1 VRKLFQGKN
10 LVIII
15 AVLAAIIVSVLFI
28 KVPMPT
34 ISLPAEKI
42 PGWYLFGMP
51 VTNTFLATILADLTV
66 LFLAFLAVRK
76 VQEVPSGMQNLM
88 EWVFETFEGML
99 TDIAGKEKARRW
111 FPMFMTILLFLLFAN
126 WWELV
131 PGFDSIG
138 VFEPLEVAYVNS
150 DGTIRNGWE
159 KGTFLGLPS
168 IVKKPVVLTEE
179 QQARA
184 REDAEAYEKKGK
196 EYHGPKDPELAS
208 GGYILIPFFRAA
220 ATDLNLTIGLALI
233 SVILTQIIGM
243 QFLGAKYWRRFFNPV
258 ITGSKP
264 IDIFV
269 GLLELVSE
277 FAKIISFSFR
287 LFGNIFAGQV
297 LLFVMAFLLALLLPL
312 PFFGLEMFVGFMQ
325 AFVFAILT
333 FIFFEAATHSHAGD
347 EHH

>member
-1 VRKLFQGKN
+1 MRKLFQGQN
-10 LVIII
+10 LVTII
-15 AVLAAIIVSVLFI
+15 AVLALIIISVLFV
-28 KVPMPT
+28 KVPLPT

-42 PGWYLFGMP
+42 PGWYIFGMP
-51 VTNTFLATILADLTV
+51 VTNTLLATLLADLTV

-76 VQEVPSGMQNLM
+76 VEEVPSGMQNMM
-88 EWVFETFEGML
+88 EWLFEAFEGML
-99 TDIAGKEKARRW
+99 TDIAGKEKARKW

-159 KGTFLGLPS
+159 KGTYLGLPS
-168 IVKKPVVLTEE
+168 IVKKPVTLTEE
-179 QQARA
+179 QQAKA
-184 REDAEAYEKKGK
+184 LEEAEKAEAKGK
-196 EYHGPKDPELAS
+196 EYHGPEGEEAS
-208 GGYILIPFFRAA
+208 GGYILIPFFRAP

-243 QFLGAKYWRRFFNPV
+243 QFLGLKYWRRFFNPV

-269 GLLELVSE
+269 GLLELISE

-297 LLFVMAFLLALLLPL
+297 LLFVMAFLLAFLLPV
-312 PFFGLEMFVGFMQ
+312 PFFALELFVGFMQ